1 FANPF
6 FDNLIKNQVIF
17 MSKDKEIKKEK
28 LRKISEIND
37 KYTRE
42 ESDRLIAFFSLL
54 LEIDKR
60 NNPKK
65 YKNND

>member
-1 FANPF
+1 
-6 FDNLIKNQVIF
+6 